1 MEWPVGDLRPPISGA
16 ADAHQWTFELQVLM
30 RCELRVHLYFAVVLG
45 WSRWSHQW
53 LSSDV
58 GAALAMGKGREN
70 SQKRLPAETWSV
82 VTPRRSLG
90 GVAPGV
96 GPLVTTAALTRWACP
111 LFQALAG
118 ADRCRTGAGSALAGP
133 WIGAGWGGPDSVPS
147 DDADIRLAEIPFPT
161 LCHRSPTFDDCQI
174 HADNMRADYIA
185 PVLSGIASL
194 QNYAQQWYL
203 DKGLTWPAQPPVNKI
218 DVHHHM
224 VPDFYAK
231 GACVSYV
238 RRPS

>member
-1 MEWPVGDLRPPISGA
+1 MMRISGWPKFHFQHYVT
-16 ADAHQWTFELQVLM
+16 DHQL
-30 RCELRVHLYFAVVLG
+30 
-45 WSRWSHQW
+45 
-53 LSSDV
+53 
-58 GAALAMGKGREN
+58 
-70 SQKRLPAETWSV
+70 
-82 VTPRRSLG
+82 
-90 GVAPGV
+90 
-96 GPLVTTAALTRWACP
+96 
-111 LFQALAG
+111 
-118 ADRCRTGAGSALAGP
+118 
-133 WIGAGWGGPDSVPS
+133 
-147 DDADIRLAEIPFPT
+147 
-161 LCHRSPTFDDCQI
+161 FDDCQI